1 VVITIND
8 GADASGNEHGEITI
22 TEGDLTPQAG
32 EQGYPV
38 SGTTTIVIEAG
49 ADRLDPTK
57 VTIEPTQLTK
67 LIDEL
72 SSELTTGD
80 NQAISFSYDGATG
93 QLVGVTA
100 TGEQVVTV
108 SLDAVQAANGHDID
122 VTVTINQDKP
132 LNHTDTGV
140 DGLVDSV
147 NDKIT
152 IDVPIQVQ
160 DTDGDWLQKPA
171 NVDITIVDGA
181 NPEFGTDSGTTIDET
196 TQNGQ
201 VITGDVPLN
210 VGSDAI
216 HQLDFNADQPSLQG
230 LTSNGAATTFTV
242 NGNVLTVVD
251 SDNKPVMVVTIAKD
265 GSYTVEV
272 TGPIDQNDTDIANI
286 NLGVTA
292 TDNDG

>member
-1 VVITIND
+1 
-8 GADASGNEHGEITI
+8 
-22 TEGDLTPQAG
+22 
-32 EQGYPV
+32 
-38 SGTTTIVIEAG
+38 AG
-49 ADRLDPTK
+49 ADRLNPET
-57 VTIEPTQLTK
+57 VTIDSDQLTK

-93 QLVGVTA
+93 KLVGVTA

-108 SLDAVQAANGHDID
+108 SLDAVQAVNGHDID

-181 NPEFGTDSGTTIDET
+181 NPEFGTDSGTTINET

-210 VGSDAI
+210 VG
-216 HQLDFNADQPSLQG
+216 
-230 LTSNGAATTFTV
+230 
-242 NGNVLTVVD
+242 
-251 SDNKPVMVVTIAKD
+251 
-265 GSYTVEV
+265 
-272 TGPIDQNDTDIANI
+272 
-286 NLGVTA
+286 
-292 TDNDG
+292 

>member
-1 VVITIND
+1 
-8 GADASGNEHGEITI
+8 
-22 TEGDLTPQAG
+22 
-32 EQGYPV
+32 
-38 SGTTTIVIEAG
+38 
-49 ADRLDPTK
+49 
-57 VTIEPTQLTK
+57 
-67 LIDEL
+67 
-72 SSELTTGD
+72 
-80 NQAISFSYDGATG
+80 
-93 QLVGVTA
+93 
-100 TGEQVVTV
+100 VTV
-108 SLDAVQAANGHDID
+108 SLTAVQAANGHDID
-122 VTVTINQDKP
+122 VKVTITQDKP
-132 LNHTDTGV
+132 LNHTDSGV
-140 DGLVDSV
+140 DGLVDSI

-181 NPEFGTDSGTTIDET
+181 NPDFGTDNGTTINET

-201 VITGDVPLN
+201 VITGDVPLD

-216 HQLDFNADQPSLQG
+216 QRVDFNADQPNLAN

-251 SDNKPVMVVTIAKD
+251 SNDKPVMVMTIAND

-272 TGPIDQNDTDIANI
+272 TGPIDQNDADIANI

-292 TDNDG
+292 TDNDGDSTQGQVVITVIDGSDAGGNEHGDITITEGDLTPQAGEQG

>member
-38 SGTTTIVIEAG
+38 SGTTTVVIEAG
-49 ADRLDPTK
+49 ADRLNPETVIIDSD
-57 VTIEPTQLTK
+57 QLTK

-80 NQAISFSYDGATG
+80 NQAISFSYDSATG

-100 TGEQVVTV
+100 DGEQVVAV

-216 HQLDFNADQPSLQG
+216 HQLDFNADQPDLAS

-272 TGPIDQNDTDIANI
+272 TGPIDQND
-286 NLGVTA
+286 
-292 TDNDG
+292 